1 MINKILYV
9 IFLILITF
17 FSILTVFHKDLMKS
31 ALSLACVLFLT
42 GFLYISFGF
51 EFLGWI
57 QILLYVGG
65 IVVLILFVIMLARE
79 YVGKPLESGFR
90 RILLGGI
97 ISGIIFIFLIWIIS
111 VAEFPEIK
119 NFEKD
124 PLKSLP
130 DLIFKSDYL
139 LPFEILSL
147 LLLAA
152 LFGAVVLARRE

>member
-1 MINKILYV
+1 
-9 IFLILITF
+9 
-17 FSILTVFHKDLMKS
+17 MKS

-119 NFEKD
+119 NFEKE